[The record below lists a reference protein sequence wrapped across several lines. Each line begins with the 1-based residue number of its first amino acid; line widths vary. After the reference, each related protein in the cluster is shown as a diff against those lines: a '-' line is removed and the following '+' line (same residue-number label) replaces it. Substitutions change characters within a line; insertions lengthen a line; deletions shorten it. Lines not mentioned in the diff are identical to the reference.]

1 MERPETRTE
10 NAMRGR
16 TRDRTH
22 LERLANWFTV
32 DKPELRAVIPEALVT
47 VEKEGIAAF
56 LERRA
61 PSCPVE
67 WGGSRSIPYTL
78 DRRICRCKLREN
90 SGVGAINREG
100 GK

>member
-16 TRDRTH
+16 TRDCPH

-32 DKPELRAVIPEALVT
+32 DKPELRAVIPEALDT

-61 PSCPVE
+61 PSYPDE
-67 WGGSRSIPYTL
+67 
-78 DRRICRCKLREN
+78 
-90 SGVGAINREG
+90 
-100 GK
+100 